1 MLGSQITGAGIAG
14 SREVWCAGQY
24 HEKVLAGGR
33 REGGGR
39 GGGEVRGATFLTTCY
54 VPAAHMSSVG
64 AKQSHQHVK
73 IGR

>member
-33 REGGGR
+33 REGR
-39 GGGEVRGATFLTTCY
+39 
-54 VPAAHMSSVG
+54 
-64 AKQSHQHVK
+64 
-73 IGR
+73 

>member
-14 SREVWCAGQY
+14 SREVYWCAGQY

-39 GGGEVRGATFLTTCY
+39 EE
-54 VPAAHMSSVG
+54 
-64 AKQSHQHVK
+64 
-73 IGR
+73 GR